1 MLARGALRDLST
13 NRIIKRIGGKMREES
28 RDIIEVELPECV
40 RALLRNLASMDR
52 SGKVATECA
61 TPERP

>member
-1 MLARGALRDLST
+1 MST
-13 NRIIKRIGGKMREES
+13 NRIIKRIGGKLREES

-40 RALLRNLASMDR
+40 RALLRKLASMDR